1 METFWKFVTLGLPEN
16 IRTPLMNIMWRMCV
30 TLALL
35 MAYGLA
41 SITGFPGFAR
51 ADHVAALRQ
60 AQTDAASEVIAQNI
74 FDTRVRQCGAASLEA
89 RIFYA
94 ERLQGLVNRYF
105 ALTQRNYS
113 PIPACGE
120 L

>member
-1 METFWKFVTLGLPEN
+1 MDKFWEALTFGVPEN
-16 IRTPLMNIMWRMCV
+16 IRTPLVNILWRLGV

-41 SITGFPGFAR
+41 SVTGFPGFAR
-51 ADHVAALRQ
+51 ADDVAALRRTQ
-60 AQTDAASEVIAQNI
+60 IDAAAEVIAQNI
-74 FDTRVRQCGAASLEA
+74 FDTRVRQCGASSPEA
-89 RIFYA
+89 RVFYA
-94 ERLQGLVNRYF
+94 ERLQGLINRYY
-105 ALTQRNYS
+105 ALTQRVYA

>member
-1 METFWKFVTLGLPEN
+1 MEEFWKFVTLGVPASIRVPLVN
-16 IRTPLMNIMWRMCV
+16 ILWRLMV

-51 ADHVAALRQ
+51 ADDVALLRQ
-60 AQTDAASEVIAQNI
+60 TQIDAAAEIIAQNI
-74 FDTRVRQCGAASLEA
+74 FDTRVRQCGAASPEA
-89 RIFYA
+89 RLFYA
-94 ERLQGLVNRYF
+94 ERLQTLTNRYF
-105 ALTQRNYS
+105 ALTRRMYS